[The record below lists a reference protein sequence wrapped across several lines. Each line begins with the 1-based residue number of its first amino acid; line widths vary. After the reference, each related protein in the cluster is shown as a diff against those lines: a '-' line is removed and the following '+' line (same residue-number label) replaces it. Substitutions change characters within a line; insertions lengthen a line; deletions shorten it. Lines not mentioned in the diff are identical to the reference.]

1 LSATELRPL
10 LTGLPPLIDD
20 RSRVLILGSFPSEMS
35 LAKHEYYGN
44 PQNHFWPVMEALFEI
59 DRSAPY
65 DERTSRLL
73 EQGVAVW
80 DVIAE
85 CAREG
90 SGDDRIEHEVANP
103 LVDLL
108 AEHRRIGHVA
118 FNGGTA
124 YATAR
129 ALTPDVFSLLEIYC
143 ERLPSTSPR
152 NARMR
157 LADKAEAWQRIKQWL
172 REAR

>member
-10 LTGLPPLIDD
+10 LIGLPPVIADG
-20 RSRVLILGSFPSEMS
+20 SRVLILGSFPSEMS
-35 LAKHEYYGN
+35 LEKHEYYGN
-44 PQNHFWPVMEALFEI
+44 PQNHFWPIMESLFGI

-65 DERTSRLL
+65 GERTARLL
-73 EQGVAVW
+73 AQGVAVW

-90 SGDDRIEHEVANP
+90 SGDDRIQQEVANP

-108 AEHRRIGHVA
+108 AEHERIGHVA

-124 YATAR
+124 FTTAR
-129 ALTPDVFSLLEIYC
+129 VMTPEIFSMPEIHC

-157 LADKAEAWQRIKQWL
+157 LVDKVEAWARIGVWL
-172 REAR
+172 TDAS

>member
-10 LTGLPPLIDD
+10 LTGLPPLIADG
-20 RSRVLILGSFPSEMS
+20 SQVLILGSFPSEMS

-44 PQNHFWPVMEALFEI
+44 PQNHFWPVMEALFGI

-65 DERTSRLL
+65 GVRTARLL
-73 EQGVAVW
+73 ARGISIW

-108 AEHRRIGHVA
+108 AEHQRIRHVA
-118 FNGGTA
+118 FNGGA
-124 YATAR
+124 AFASAR
-129 ALTPDVFSLLEIYC
+129 LMTPEIFSMPDVGY

-157 LADKAEAWQRIKQWL
+157 MAEKVEAWRQIADWL
-172 REAR
+172 PPV

>member
-1 LSATELRPL
+1 
-10 LTGLPPLIDD
+10 
-20 RSRVLILGSFPSEMS
+20 MS

-44 PQNHFWPVMEALFEI
+44 PQNHFWPVMEALFGI

-65 DERTSRLL
+65 AERASGLL
-73 EQGVAVW
+73 DHGVAVW

-85 CAREG
+85 CTREG
-90 SGDDRIEHEVANP
+90 SGDDRIEDARANA
-103 LVDLL
+103 LVTLL
-108 AEHRRIGHVA
+108 EDHPRIGHVA

-124 YATAR
+124 HATAR
-129 ALTPDVFSLLEIYC
+129 ALAPELFSLPGVLC

-157 LADKAEAWQRIKQWL
+157 LADKVEAWARVKRWL
-172 REAR
+172 GTQ

>member
-1 LSATELRPL
+1 MSATELRPV
-10 LTGLPPLIDD
+10 LTGLPPLIADG
-20 RSRVLILGSFPSEMS
+20 SRVLILGSFPSEMS
-35 LAKHEYYGN
+35 LAKGEYYGN
-44 PQNHFWPVMEALFEI
+44 PQNHFWPVMEALFGI

-65 DERTSRLL
+65 RERTSRLL
-73 EQGVAVW
+73 EQGVAIW

-90 SGDDRIEHEVANP
+90 SGDDRIEQEVANP

-108 AEHRRIGHVA
+108 AEHERIGHVV

-129 ALTPDVFSLLEIYC
+129 ALSPDVFSLPNIHC

-157 LADKAEAWQRIKQWL
+157 LADKAEAWSRIKKWL
-172 REAR
+172 PESR

>member
-1 LSATELRPL
+1 MSATELRPL

-44 PQNHFWPVMEALFEI
+44 PQNHFWPVMEALFGI
-59 DRSAPY
+59 HRTAPY
-65 DERTSRLL
+65 GVRTARLL
-73 EQGVAVW
+73 AQGVAVW

-103 LVDLL
+103 LVNLL
-108 AEHRRIGHVA
+108 AEHQRIRHVA

-124 YATAR
+124 FSTAR
-129 ALTPDVFSLLEIYC
+129 VMTPGIFSMPHARC

-157 LADKAEAWQRIKQWL
+157 LAEKVEAWRQITDWL
-172 REAR
+172 PPV